1 MKFVKS
7 KLKTHRIVIFDKVI
21 GTKVVQQI
29 GALPR
34 GVKGLAGLILGEPL
48 TDEKLQVAKIEKSLT
63 E

>member
-1 MKFVKS
+1 M
-7 KLKTHRIVIFDKVI
+7 IFDKVI

-34 GVKGLAGLILGEPL
+34 GVKGLAGLILAEPL